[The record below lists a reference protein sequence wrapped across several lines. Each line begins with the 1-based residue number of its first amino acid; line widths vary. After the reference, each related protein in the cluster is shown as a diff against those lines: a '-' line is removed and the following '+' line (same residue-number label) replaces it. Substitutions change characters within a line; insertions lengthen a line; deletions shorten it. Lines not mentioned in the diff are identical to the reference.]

1 MSRPSKPF
9 LARYDSRCVE
19 CGDEIVGGVDEI
31 VMDDGEAI
39 HADCADVDDEPS
51 LPTFPI

>member
-9 LARYDSRCVE
+9 LASYDSRCAE
-19 CGDEIVGGVDEI
+19 CGDEIVGDVDEI
-31 VMDDGEAI
+31 VMQDGEAI
-39 HADCADVDDEPS
+39 HADCAVDDEPR